1 MTTTAIVVAAGSSSR
16 MGTFDNKIYLNLHGI
31 PVLNWSL
38 KLFCSCPLIDN
49 IILVVVP
56 SEKPRAAE
64 LIKNNGFSKVTN
76 IVAGGA
82 SRTASVREALAV
94 LPAGCNL
101 VAIHD
106 GARPLLEK
114 AQLLAVLA
122 AAKKTGAAILA
133 EPVTDTIKQVD
144 EAGHIV
150 ATLPR
155 ETLWQAQTPQVFR
168 ADIIKNAYAQNLEAT
183 DDAFLVEAL
192 GQPIVIVPGEKD
204 NIKLTVPA
212 DLLLAELIIEA
223 REGKK

>member
-1 MTTTAIVVAAGSSSR
+1 MTTTAIIAAAGSGSR
-16 MGTFDNKIYLNLHGI
+16 MGAPDNKIYLNLHGI

-38 KLFCSCPLIDN
+38 KLFCDCPLIDN
-49 IILVVVP
+49 IILVVAP
-56 SEKPRAAE
+56 SEKNQAAK
-64 LIKNNGFSKVTN
+64 LIKNNSFSKVTN

-82 SRTASVREALAV
+82 SRTASVREALAI
-94 LPAGCNL
+94 LPADCSL

-106 GARPLLEK
+106 GARPLLKEF
-114 AQLLAVLA
+114 QLLAVLA

-155 ETLWQAQTPQVFR
+155 ETLWRAQTPQVFR

-223 REGKK
+223 REGNK